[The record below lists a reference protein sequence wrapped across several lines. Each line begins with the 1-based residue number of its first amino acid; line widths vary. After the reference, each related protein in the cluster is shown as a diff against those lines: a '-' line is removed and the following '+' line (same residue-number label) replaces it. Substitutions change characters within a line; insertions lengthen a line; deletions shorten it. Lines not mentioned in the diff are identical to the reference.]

1 MEPRST
7 LRNTVGLLALG
18 VSLALA
24 SPGVNVV
31 RAEPSKPATQAAA
44 PGSAECS
51 APAAVPA
58 NPTAEDVVVQL
69 HREHETPSQ
78 KLPGR
83 SDGDFVV
90 LNTRGYNYGPQ
101 RGAGPAPAQ
110 QEEPGR

>member
-1 MEPRST
+1 MEPWST
-7 LRNTVGLLALG
+7 LRNSVGLLALG

-31 RAEPSKPATQAAA
+31 RAEPAKPAAQATAA
-44 PGSAECS
+44 GSAECP
-51 APAAVPA
+51 APAAIPA
-58 NPTAEDVVVQL
+58 KPASEEFVVQL
-69 HREHETPSQ
+69 RRDQLTGAQQRE
-78 KLPGR
+78 GR